1 MARYSIVEVAL
12 LLADQQ
18 IWLLA
23 SGGTE
28 NVATLGDTVTAG
40 CADAEI
46 VGGFLR
52 QFRAKSLAASGNG
65 LLQNMQACWKTF
77 LA

>member
-1 MARYSIVEVAL
+1 M
-12 LLADQQ
+12 LLAGQQ

-28 NVATLGDTVTAG
+28 NVATLGDVVTAG

-46 VGGFLR
+46 VGGPH
-52 QFRAKSLAASGNG
+52 QMPPSSAASAWHEY
-65 LLQNMQACWKTF
+65 LLTLHHMV
-77 LA
+77 LAS